1 MIDFFWTI
9 IYFDQNSF
17 DSNFYGRCLEGIG
30 CHNVKM
36 SVYLS
41 ICTFVYLSCYIFEA
55 SDWSKEGMLH
65 RQGGH

>member
-36 SVYLS
+36 SV
-41 ICTFVYLSCYIFEA
+41 
-55 SDWSKEGMLH
+55 LH
-65 RQGGH
+65 SVMSHFLGL